1 MKKDFDFDDIGKRT
15 PYRTPDGFFE
25 DVQRKVMER
34 AGVKQQRKSHT
45 KLIISTVITIA
56 AVWVGFLFVPSL
68 RQADEV
74 TTSSSKVLANGTEP
88 VDKWIKELSDEE
100 LEKFFKKPTVN
111 VGADEFIFLREA
123 EMTFSHAWKAMP
135 KKYKH
140 PDSEQFYREIFHP
153 EARHKYPRAEIV
165 ANFRRMINEGK
176 LNPIE

>member
-15 PYRTPDGFFE
+15 PYRTPEGFFE

-34 AGVKQQRKSHT
+34 AGLKQQRKSHT

-74 TTSSSKVLANGTEP
+74 LANGTEP

-100 LEKFFKKPTVN
+100 LEELVSFSEN
-111 VGADEFIFLREA
+111 DIFL
-123 EMTFSHAWKAMP
+123 
-135 KKYKH
+135 
-140 PDSEQFYREIFHP
+140 
-153 EARHKYPRAEIV
+153 
-165 ANFRRMINEGK
+165 N
-176 LNPIE
+176 